1 MTHTVTQ
8 KKKKKNTHTHT
19 HTHTQKSLF
28 VRATLYFTRPQVKI
42 LTNYINIYILKKY
55 FKE

>member
-1 MTHTVTQ
+1 MITRVKLDDSHGYT
-8 KKKKKNTHTHT
+8 KKKKKG
-19 HTHTQKSLF
+19 LF

-42 LTNYINIYILKKY
+42 LINYINIYILKKY